1 MSKIKSL
8 YSNYRVIIWTILGIG
23 FIFALWWILSS
34 IVKSTLF
41 PGPQVVIPLFFSLL
55 ANWNTYTALAGT
67 LMRLLISFF
76 FALISGSILGI
87 IAGLNR
93 SFRSFMRPLI
103 VILKTIPTA
112 AVILILIALMRP
124 IFAPIIIVFLVIFP
138 IIYESFVSGI
148 ANIDDAIMYS
158 LKIDG
163 VSRQRG
169 IVKVMLPLCK
179 PYILL
184 GIASSIGLGMKVA
197 IMAEILSGSDSVPGI
212 GRMIY
217 QSAVIDVRMDYVLAI
232 SLLAIIIIGMFDIV
246 IYYSKKQI
254 KEETA

>member
-1 MSKIKSL
+1 MNNIKSL
-8 YSNYRVIIWTILGIG
+8 YSNYRIIIWTILGIG
-23 FIFALWWILSS
+23 FIFLLWWILSL
-34 IVKSTLF
+34 IVRSTLF
-41 PGPQVVIPLFFSLL
+41 PGPQVVIPLFFVLL
-55 ANWNTYTALAGT
+55 GNWSTYSALAGT
-67 LMRLLISFF
+67 LMRLLLSFVLAF
-76 FALISGSILGI
+76 VLGSVLGI

-103 VILKTIPTA
+103 VVLKTIPTA
-112 AVILILIALMRP
+112 AVILILIALIKP
-124 IFAPIIIVFLVIFP
+124 VFAPIIIVFLVIFP

-148 ANIDDAIMYS
+148 TNIDDSIIYS

-163 VSRQRG
+163 INRQRG
-169 IVKVMLPLCK
+169 ITKVMLPLCK

-217 QSAVIDVRMDYVLAI
+217 QFAVIDVRMDYVLAI
-232 SLLAIIIIGMFDIV
+232 SIFAIIVIGLLDIV